1 MARSGANFWNNT
13 GLSIMPYSF
22 HTGSYSSKV
31 THFEGSQ
38 NSIVPLGTESAV
50 PGGLDLAAIG
60 ICLQMVNGRICLGGG
75 SSDSRLK
82 CRYLRIGA

>member
-13 GLSIMPYSF
+13 GLSIMPHGF
-22 HTGSYSSKV
+22 HAGSYNSKV
-31 THFEGSQ
+31 TYFEGSQ
-38 NSIVPLGTESAV
+38 NSIVSLGTESAV

-75 SSDSRLK
+75 SPDSRLK